1 MLDAPAL
8 VRAMALYAQA
18 LEEFRREIDSLNVF
32 PVPDGDTGT
41 NLLHTQ
47 RAVVAVLSKGAAG
60 RDDGAPDLE
69 SIAEAIAHAAL
80 TAARG
85 NSGVIL
91 SQVLRAFC
99 AALPR
104 PGADGAST
112 ARALHEAA
120 SAARRAVA

>member
-18 LEEFRREIDSLNVF
+18 LEDFRDEIDSLNVF

-41 NLLHTQ
+41 NLLLTQ
-47 RAVVAVLSKGAAG
+47 RTVVEALTAVAAG
-60 RDDGAPDLE
+60 PDVPTTIDGVGAT
-69 SIAEAIAHAAL
+69 IAHAAL
-80 TAARG
+80 SGARG

-99 AALPR
+99 AGLPVAA
-104 PGADGAST
+104 ADG
-112 ARALHEAA
+112 
-120 SAARRAVA
+120 

>member
-18 LEEFRREIDSLNVF
+18 LEEFRGEIDSLNVF

-47 RAVVAVLSKGAAG
+47 RAVVAALSEGAAG
-60 RDDGAPDLE
+60 HEDAATDIAG
-69 SIAEAIAHAAL
+69 IAETITHAAL
-80 TAARG
+80 TGARG

-99 AALPR
+99 
-104 PGADGAST
+104 
-112 ARALHEAA
+112 
-120 SAARRAVA
+120 